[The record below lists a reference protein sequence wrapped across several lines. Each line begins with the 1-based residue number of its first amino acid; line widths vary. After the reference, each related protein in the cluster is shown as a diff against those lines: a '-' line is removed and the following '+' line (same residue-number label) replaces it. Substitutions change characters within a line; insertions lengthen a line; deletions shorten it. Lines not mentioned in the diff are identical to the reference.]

1 MFKKNFITVLCGLLL
16 GLMSLPALVS
26 AGVSSD
32 RIWTEINDSALRQGP
47 EQTSKP
53 NAYRTFQINKTN
65 LLALLNGAPEEYTDA
80 ARSGQTVI
88 SLPMPDGKFAR
99 FSFEHSLVVER
110 GLLDK
115 FPELSRT
122 YRGQGIDD
130 PTATARFDFMP
141 SGFHALILSSTG
153 SVLINPYA
161 SGDTENAISYY
172 KRDSSLSKQGFE
184 CKVGDGVLEKALSMN
199 KYDAD
204 DFVPAAA
211 TTPAPEVTSGTNLRT
226 YRLALA
232 ATREYTT
239 AVGSGTV
246 AGGLAAQVVV
256 MNRVN
261 GVYERDVAVHMNIV
275 ANNNLIVYTAE
286 PDPYT
291 NNDPD
296 ALLDENQSNLDTVIG
311 NANYDVGHVFST
323 GGGGVASLN
332 GPCNAG
338 NKARGETGL
347 PTPLGDD
354 FAIDFVAHEM
364 GHQFGANHTFNST
377 QDNCGGGNRSSGS
390 AYEPGS
396 GITVMAYAGICGAQD
411 LAAHSIDTFHVKS
424 IEVIVNYTTTGAGNN
439 CPVTTASGNTPPV
452 VTGPG
457 NFTIPK
463 LTPFALT
470 ASATDANGDTLS
482 YDWQEYDLGT
492 STNAIPNSDGT
503 VARPI
508 FRPYLPVAIGTRY
521 FPSLPFILNNANVP
535 PSTTGGF
542 LTGELMPQIGG
553 RIMNFQVVVRD
564 NRANTG
570 GVNTATS
577 QLTVDA
583 TSGPFAVTSPNTNVT
598 YAGNSAQTV
607 TWNVNN
613 TASLPVNAANVKISY
628 STDGGLTFPTVLL
641 ASTPNDGTQSVTI
654 PNGNTTT
661 ARIKVEAVG
670 NVFFDVSDVNFTVS
684 GVAVVPKPR
693 ADFDGDGKTDMSVYR
708 PGDAT
713 WYVNRSTAGFFAVKF
728 GLAADTP
735 IPGDYD
741 GDGKADT
748 AVYRPTNTPGDPD
761 LYILNSNGFTFTAF
775 SWGSVGDVPVFAD
788 YDGDGKTDY
797 AVFRPSDNTWY
808 VFGSLIGNS
817 FLAFGQ
823 AGDIPVAGDFDGDGK
838 ADRTVY
844 RGSGI
849 WLTAKST
856 GGTASDTF
864 GLAGDIIVPADYDG
878 DNKDDLAVY
887 RGGTWHYK
895 KSSDGVVVSIPF
907 GLASDITVP
916 GDYDGDGKDDQAVY
930 RPSEGNWYLNQS
942 TAGFGA
948 AHFGAAGG
956 SDKPVPKN
964 YIP

>member
-1 MFKKNFITVLCGLLL
+1 MFKKYFIPVFFGLLFAV
-16 GLMSLPALVS
+16 MAAPALV
-26 AGVSSD
+26 AGVSGD
-32 RIWTEINDSALRQGP
+32 RIWTEINDASLRRGP
-47 EQTSKP
+47 ERVDKP
-53 NAYRTFQINKTN
+53 KAYRTFSINRAN
-65 LLALLNGAPEEYTDA
+65 LLALLNSAPEEYTDA

-99 FSFEHSLVVER
+99 FAFEHSLVVER

-115 FPELSRT
+115 FPELGRT

-130 PTATARFDFMP
+130 PSATVRFDFMP
-141 SGFHALILSSTG
+141 SGFHALILSGAG
-153 SVLINPYA
+153 SVLINPY
-161 SGDTENAISYY
+161 SPGDTENAVSYY
-172 KRDSSLSKQGFE
+172 KRDTSMSKEGFRCE
-184 CKVGDGVLEKALSMN
+184 VGEGVLDRALSMN

-239 AVGSGTV
+239 AVGGGTV
-246 AGGLAAQVVV
+246 AGGLAAQVVI

-291 NNDPD
+291 NNNPS
-296 ALLDENQSNLDTVIG
+296 ALLSENQSNLDTVIG
-311 NANYDVGHVFST
+311 DANYDVGHVFST

-347 PTPLGDD
+347 PLPLGDD
-354 FAIDFVAHEM
+354 FAIDYVAHEM

-377 QDNCGGGNRSSGS
+377 QDNCSGNRSSSS

-424 IEVIVNYTTTGAGNN
+424 IEVIVAYTTTGAGNN

-470 ASATDANGDTLS
+470 ASATDANGDTVS
-482 YDWQEYDLGT
+482 YDWQEYDLGS
-492 STNAIPNSDGT
+492 STNAIPNTDNPI
-503 VARPI
+503 ARPI
-508 FRPYLPVAIGTRY
+508 FRPYSPVATGTRY
-521 FPSLPFILNNANVP
+521 FPSLQYILNNANVP

-553 RIMNFQVVVRD
+553 RVMNFQVIVRD

-583 TSGPFAVTSPNTNVT
+583 TSGPFSVTSPNTNVT
-598 YAGNSAQTV
+598 YAGLSSQTV

-613 TASLPVNAANVKISY
+613 TSAAPVSAANVKISY
-628 STDGGLTFPTVLL
+628 SNDGGLTFPTVLL
-641 ASTPNDGTQSVTI
+641 ASTPNDGSQAVTI
-654 PNGNTTT
+654 PAGNTTT

-670 NVFFDVSDVNFTVS
+670 NVFFDISDTNFTVN
-684 GVAVVPKPR
+684 GLAVIPKPR

-708 PGDAT
+708 PSDSV
-713 WYVNRSTAGFFAVKF
+713 WYVNESTAGFFAVKF
-728 GLAADTP
+728 GLPTDTP

-748 AVYRPTNTPGDPD
+748 AVYRPTNTPGDAD
-761 LYILNSNGFTFTAF
+761 LFILNSNGFTFTAF

-788 YDGDGKTDY
+788 YDGDAKTDY

-808 VFGSLIGNS
+808 VFKSNGSGVIFQTWGV
-817 FLAFGQ
+817 
-823 AGDIPVAGDFDGDGK
+823 AGDIPVAGDFDGDAK
-838 ADRTVY
+838 ADFTVY
-844 RGSGI
+844 RGSGQ
-849 WLTAKST
+849 WHTTKSS
-856 GGTASDTF
+856 GGVASDTF
-864 GLAGDIIVPADYDG
+864 GLVGDGIVPADYDG

-887 RGGTWHYK
+887 RSGTWHYK
-895 KSSDGVVVSIPF
+895 RSSDGVVVSIPF
-907 GLASDITVP
+907 GLSSDIPVP

-956 SDKPVPKN
+956 SDKPVPKH